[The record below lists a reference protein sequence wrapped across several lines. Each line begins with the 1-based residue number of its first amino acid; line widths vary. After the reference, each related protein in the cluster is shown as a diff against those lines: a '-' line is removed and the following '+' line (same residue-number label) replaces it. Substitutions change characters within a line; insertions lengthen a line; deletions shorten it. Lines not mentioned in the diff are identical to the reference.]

1 VRGITKA
8 LLPISALFLV
18 TTCATPKIVHDDLYV
33 KNKQIQPANKFLAAK
48 PSGAYRKASFTSVE
62 LKGPGKRCIHHN
74 NYWCVKTPKGD
85 QWVGQTAR
93 DPANHAI
100 FQNATYSARA
110 FTRIMRSYRFRHNLR
125 TARQIIS
132 RYAPSSDCLGSQR
145 FCPIGQPNNSP
156 IPGLALGYVDSKP
169 IQYSYS
175 RPPSNYVQ
183 GLKCAMPVLYC
194 PKGHNNPTPY
204 ASAIAKAAGRTLDD
218 DLQLF
223 NDSGQ
228 INIAVALPV
237 FREFAKW
244 ELGATYLVSERVIQ
258 NGIALEAKTAEYPSG
273 KTPAN
278 PAFTYGQASAPVVA
292 QPQRTAP
299 APQPAQSYYAPAP
312 QQPARAP
319 AQAYYVPTP
328 QQPATTSP
336 STNGQQYLAP
346 KPQWPTPQAPNQAP
360 AIQSYQIQQPA
371 YGTNTSGT
379 NS

>member
-1 VRGITKA
+1 MRGITKA
-8 LLPISALFLV
+8 LLPVSALLLIA
-18 TTCATPKIVHDDLYV
+18 TCANPRIVHDDLYV
-33 KNKQIQPANKFLAAK
+33 KNKQIKPANKFLASK
-48 PSGAYRKASFTSVE
+48 PTTAYKKASFTPVE

-85 QWVGQTAR
+85 RWVGQTAK

-100 FQNATYSARA
+100 FKDATFSARA

-145 FCPIGQPNNSP
+145 FCPIGQPNNAP
-156 IPGLALGYVDSKP
+156 LPGLNLGYVDSRP
-169 IQYSYS
+169 VQYSYS

-183 GLKCAMPVLYC
+183 GLQCAMPVLYC

-204 ASAIAKAAGRTLDD
+204 ASAIAKAAGRSLDD

-223 NDSGQ
+223 NEAGQ
-228 INIAVALPV
+228 VNLSTALPV

-244 ELGATYLVSERVIQ
+244 ELGASYLVSERVIK
-258 NGIALEAKTAEYPSG
+258 NGIALEAKTAEYPG
-273 KTPAN
+273 GRQPAI
-278 PAFTYGQASAPVVA
+278 PAFTYSQVVSNPVVSNPIVA

-299 APQPAQSYYAPAP
+299 APQPTVSQPTQTYYAPQPQAAP
-312 QQPARAP
+312 VQPVVPAP
-319 AQAYYVPTP
+319 AP
-328 QQPATTSP
+328 SP
-336 STNGQQYLAP
+336 SNGQRYLAP
-346 KPQWPTPQAPNQAP
+346 KPQWPSQQAPLQYP
-360 AIQSYQIQQPA
+360 STQTYQLQQPV
-371 YGTNTSGT
+371 YSTGT